1 MGNNRTSNR
10 WLKYFLLDNGNLHCY
25 LRLDDNIWLE
35 AWLYGRDMTW
45 YDPLLY
51 TPHTTKILTWFEC
64 FLCLF
69 TLLFGT
75 YRSSQDPSS
84 EFRSSNGHMCLY
96 FWQVLPMVWVH
107 RCGTW
112 IYKKTLKGR
121 WWSFVGLISVRT
133 YCHVTSKW
141 SNHWKLVIIEISFN
155 GSFED
160 SFELIELPMKD
171 SGESTWVHLQLIY
184 YINHDLYV

>member
-1 MGNNRTSNR
+1 MGIFIVISVWMITSD
-10 WLKYFLLDNGNLHCY
+10 WGLTCTDG
-25 LRLDDNIWLE
+25 IWH
-35 AWLYGRDMTW
+35 DMTS
-45 YDPLLY
+45 YCTLH
-51 TPHTTKILTWFEC
+51 TPKKIRDILSDSCVCSPC
-64 FLCLF
+64 FLVH
-69 TLLFGT
+69 
-75 YRSSQDPSS
+75 RSSQDPSS

-112 IYKKTLKGR
+112 IYNKTLKGR
-121 WWSFVGLISVRT
+121 WWSFVGLISVKT

-141 SNHWKLVIIEISFN
+141 SKYCKLVIIEISFN

-160 SFELIELPMKD
+160 LFELIELPMKD